1 MFPMFGFDAT
11 FILLI
16 PAIIL
21 SLYAQFKVQSTFNKF
36 VNVNA
41 SSGMTGA
48 EVARRLLDENHLSD
62 VPVELTPG
70 TLSDHYDP
78 RSRVLRLSPE
88 VYHGRSL
95 ASFGV
100 AAHETGHAVQHA
112 HAYFPLTLRNGIFP
126 VANLGSQLGFF
137 LFFIGLFFTQSS
149 FLVDLGIVLFSFFV
163 FFTVLTLPVEFNASN
178 RAMAMLTEGGFLERG
193 SEESGARK
201 VLNAAALTYV
211 AAAAT
216 AILQLVRMLLIRGRN
231 DD

>member
-1 MFPMFGFDAT
+1 MFFPFYDWT
-11 FILLI
+11 FIILL
-16 PAIIL
+16 PAIVLAI
-21 SLYAQFKVQSTFNKF
+21 YAQFKVQATFNKY

-41 SSGMTGA
+41 ASGMTGA
-48 EVARRLLDENHLSD
+48 QVARRLLDENHLSD
-62 VPVELTPG
+62 VPVELVPG

-78 RSRVLRLSPE
+78 RARVLRLSPE

-137 LFFIGLFFTQSS
+137 LFFLGFIFGGNSTMIN
-149 FLVDLGIVLFSFFV
+149 LGIMLFSFFV
-163 FFTVLTLPVEFNASN
+163 FFTVLTLPVEFNASS
-178 RAMAMLTEGGFLERG
+178 RAMAMLTEGGILARGEEER
-193 SEESGARK
+193 GARK
-201 VLNAAALTYV
+201 VLSAAALTYV
-211 AAAAT
+211 AAALS
-216 AILQLVRMLLIRGRN
+216 AILQLLRMFLLRGRN